1 MKRSIITPIFILSKF
16 FINTYGI
23 FLKFFLQLNGGYWS
37 RIGLTE
43 NITEERI
50 KKRRLYILPFYILLA
65 LLFGL
70 LSSLYWY
77 LVILYVPL
85 SIERYLSQLNNSI
98 SSLIAFATFFGWLYI
113 LCKTK

>member
-1 MKRSIITPIFILSKF
+1 MKNLDKANNGAIINRFIKD
-16 FINTYGI
+16 
-23 FLKFFLQLNGGYWS
+23 LKIFLQLNGGYWS

-70 LSSLYWY
+70 LSTVYWY
-77 LVILYVPL
+77 LVILHIPL
-85 SIERYLSQLNNSI
+85 SINRYLSPLNNNIASI
-98 SSLIAFATFFGWLYI
+98 LAFASFFGWLYI
-113 LCKTK
+113 LFKTK